1 MKEQKRKPNV
11 FLAFSTVFM
20 LLALI
25 FYSVVT
31 ETSSVPMLIIATG
44 WCVIVGYT
52 CGYKWDELYKAMID
66 RLVGLLDVILIIF
79 SIGIFVAAMMYSGTI
94 PTLIYYLVEVINPS
108 FMIVLSFII
117 PALVS
122 LAIGTS
128 WGTAGTIGIVMISIA
143 SSMGVNMAMVAGAVI
158 SGTHV
163 GQILSPM
170 SDTSNVAAN
179 FAKTDT
185 MSMIKRMAIYSVPV
199 VLIAIVVYT
208 VLGFSGGT
216 STVDLSSIQ
225 TIRAE
230 ISTVFNVSPIAIL
243 PMLLVFVLTF
253 KKKPIVSTLIIS
265 SLVAIVLGYVLN
277 GFDIALGLN
286 SLYSG
291 FNVTTIAGVDT
302 SKFSEVFVN
311 LVNRGGVTSMIGSVT
326 LAIVATCYGGLMT
339 HMKCV
344 DVIAETLFS
353 KVKSRIGLVTST
365 VVVAFMVVALT
376 TSSYLATLISS
387 DLFREKFLQFGMD
400 EKDLI
405 ASGMAASSQ
414 AVTLIPWVDTAIYLS
429 GVTGVPTLTSLPYN
443 IFCWGNMVM
452 VIVMSI
458 FGIGFKDKK
467 KNAEVAA

>member
-1 MKEQKRKPNV
+1 
-11 FLAFSTVFM
+11 
-20 LLALI
+20 
-25 FYSVVT
+25 
-31 ETSSVPMLIIATG
+31 MLIIATG
-44 WCVIVGYT
+44 WCIIVGYI

-79 SIGIFVAAMMYSGTI
+79 SIGIFVATMMYSGTI
-94 PTLIYYLVEVINPS
+94 PTLIYYLVQIIDPN

-117 PALVS
+117 PAIVS

-128 WGTAGTIGIVMISIA
+128 WGTAGTVGIVMVSIA

-185 MSMIKRMAIYSVPV
+185 VSMIKRMAIYLVPV
-199 VLIAIVVYT
+199 VVIAIVAYT
-208 VLGFSGGT
+208 VLGFSGGAD
-216 STVDLSSIQ
+216 TVDLSSIEV
-225 TIRAE
+225 IRAD
-230 ISTVFNVSPIAIL
+230 IATVFNVNPISVI
-243 PMLLVFVLTF
+243 PMLIVFVLTF
-253 KKKPIVSTLIIS
+253 MKKPIISTLIIS
-265 SLVAIVLGYVLN
+265 SLIAIVFGFILN

-286 SLYSG
+286 ALYSG
-291 FNVTTIAGVDT
+291 FDIASIANINVQNYSD
-302 SKFSEVFVN
+302 VFLN
-311 LVNRGGVTSMIGSVT
+311 LVDRGGVTSMIGSVT
-326 LAIVATCYGGLMT
+326 LAIVAICYGGLMT

-353 KVKSRIGLVTST
+353 KVKSRIGLVIST
-365 VVVAFMVVALT
+365 VLVAFMVVGLT
-376 TSSYLATLISS
+376 TSSYLAILISS
-387 DLFREKFLQFGMD
+387 DLFRQKFLEFGMS

-405 ASGMAASSQ
+405 ASGMTASSQ
-414 AVTLIPWVDTAIYLS
+414 SVTLIPWVDTAIYLS
-429 GVTGVPTLTSLPYN
+429 GITGVPTITSLPFN

-458 FGIGFKDKK
+458 FGIGFSDKRK
-467 KNAEVAA
+467 SSKVID